1 MSHIYPFL
9 IYSIVTIFTPGPNNV
24 MAMANGM
31 HQGYR
36 KTLHFLA
43 GIFSGFFVV
52 LLLGGFLN
60 TVLSSVLPSLTRWL
74 KILGAIYMVYLAIH
88 IIRSKPAEDSDKGIL
103 YNSFKAG
110 FLMQFINVKGILY
123 SITIFSSFIIP
134 FYTDP
139 NAIWLFSIFLAMMC
153 FVSISCWAIGGIFFR
168 KFLLKYYRPFNY
180 AMGGLLIYTA
190 IASLV

>member
-1 MSHIYPFL
+1 MFHFYPFL
-9 IYSIVTIFTPGPNNV
+9 IYSFVTIFTPGPNNV

-36 KTLHFLA
+36 KTLRFLA
-43 GIFSGFFVV
+43 GIFSGFFTV

-60 TVLSSVLPSLTRWL
+60 ASLSSVLPSLTIWIKL
-74 KILGAIYMVYLAIH
+74 LGVVYMIYLAIH
-88 IIRSKPAEDSDKGIL
+88 IIRSKPAEDSDTGVL

-134 FYTDP
+134 FYKDP
-139 NAIWLFSIFLAMMC
+139 KAIWLFSLFLAMMC
-153 FVSISCWAIGGIFFR
+153 FVSISCWAIGGNIFR
-168 KFLLKYYRPFNY
+168 KFLLKHYRPFNY